1 MEFQDILLTKDDCVA
16 IVTLNRPEALNALT
30 LTMREEI
37 GTVFESFRTDDSVR
51 AVVLTGA
58 GRAFCA
64 GGDVKGMAD
73 VKPPVDTRDFIR
85 GVSHRALKAI
95 ATLEKPVIAKVN
107 GVATGAGCN
116 MALACDIVI
125 ASETAKLGQAF
136 VRIGLGPDWGG
147 AYFLSRLIGPAK
159 AKELLF
165 TGKLIDAREAER
177 IGLVNQVVPPDEL
190 EPTVLSL
197 ARQLAQGPTRAI
209 GIAKM
214 LVTKGLELDLGSLLD
229 YEAYAASVCMQ
240 TDDHQEGVR
249 AFIEKRAPE
258 FRGR

>member
-1 MEFQDILLTKDDCVA
+1 MKFQDILLTKDDGVA
-16 IVTLNRPEALNALT
+16 IVALNRPEALNALT
-30 LTMREEI
+30 LSMREEL
-37 GTVFESFRTDDSVR
+37 GTVFDGFRSDDTVR

-73 VKPPVDTRDFIR
+73 VRSSVDMRDFVR
-85 GVSHRALKAI
+85 GTIHRAVKAI
-95 ATLEKPVIAKVN
+95 TTLEKPVIAMVN
-107 GVATGAGCN
+107 GAATGAGCN
-116 MALACDIVI
+116 IALACDLVI
-125 ASETAKLGQAF
+125 ASEAAKFGQAF

-147 AYFLSRLIGPAK
+147 AYFLPRLVGPAK

-177 IGLVNQVVPPDEL
+177 IGLVNQVVTPEEL
-190 EPTVLSL
+190 EPTVMSL
-197 ARQLAQGPTRAI
+197 AKQLAQGPTRAI

-229 YEAYAASVCMQ
+229 YEAYAASVCTQ
-240 TDDHQEGVR
+240 TEDHLEGVR
-249 AFIEKRAPE
+249 AFTEKRAPV
-258 FRGR
+258 FKGR